1 MSWFDSAQLA
11 NFASKAIHE
20 AQKKLDKALDIEG
33 EEKSNKGRDE
43 NLTIFQSISNL
54 GRGSVRS
61 MICIFLQN
69 LSKVGMI

>member
-33 EEKSNKGRDE
+33 EEKSNKGKSSVLYLLKLSNHFPCFAYKTWYISERKRR
-43 NLTIFQSISNL
+43 FQN
-54 GRGSVRS
+54 
-61 MICIFLQN
+61 FE
-69 LSKVGMI
+69 

>member
-1 MSWFDSAQLA
+1 MSWFDSAHLA

-43 NLTIFQSISNL
+43 NLTNFPNHIDVL
-54 GRGSVRS
+54 AREER
-61 MICIFLQN
+61 
-69 LSKVGMI
+69 